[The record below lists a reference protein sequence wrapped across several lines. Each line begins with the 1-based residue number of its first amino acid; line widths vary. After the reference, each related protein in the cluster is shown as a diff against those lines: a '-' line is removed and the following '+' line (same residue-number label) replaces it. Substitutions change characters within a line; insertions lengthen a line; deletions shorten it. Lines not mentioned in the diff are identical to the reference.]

1 MQNAITLPSSRPLG
15 TVDEESSPGDSRNSH
30 CGGGTG
36 VRIAGKNEMEDLT
49 DDTSDQHSSLHQS
62 YPISP
67 VIQTNLPPPEEEHED
82 TSPIRSELTMELTDA
97 NRVDR
102 DIHRRSAALEPSAG
116 SDHTLP
122 TNDMVHPDNRATST
136 SNHPSAAHRYLHR
149 DASLSVPDPAPAV
162 SNRRG
167 DSIWK
172 PRGLTLSAYR
182 RPEHTIRLTHSDP
195 SRRLESEYD
204 LHGAG
209 ASGVL
214 GHGAFSTV
222 RLARRRSDGLRV
234 AVKSIAK
241 HEALRSRRLRRVDRA
256 GESSKKYYLEEWE
269 ILRRLQNHP
278 YIVTLLDIF
287 ETEEEIQ
294 LVTEYCPGGELFD
307 AIQRSQRGCR
317 PKGSRWEQQ
326 AAHITSQILEALSSL
341 HALGIVHRDVKPEN
355 ILLAR
360 PLHQDDSVH
369 VKLCDFGVARPLLPD
384 EEDDEVPG
392 TAACVLSDGEASPLT
407 PGSRSRSFS
416 TVGTDYYAAPEL
428 TYGNSYDTAVDI
440 YSLGVTLYILLCGF
454 PPVFGNAGAAT
465 LFFTQENDDDDDD
478 DSDPDTY
485 DEVLFPDAYWN
496 DISVSAKS
504 LLRRMLHPE
513 PSLRISAAEAQQD
526 PWIQTWVRSSTPQLI
541 SATPQQTPID
551 LNLVRHE
558 LYKSLI
564 GSTQQQ
570 QQFELSLLPKRRHST
585 TAGPGPDLPL
595 PKKPRGFGSPS
606 FSRGQRAERRSSTTA
621 LMALADLYRGVTSP
635 SVMAAARSVAAA
647 TQPESGSHSRVV
659 ENALPSSSDGTD
671 LLESSPFVTAKSP
684 VAALSF

>member
-1 MQNAITLPSSRPLG
+1 MQDATLRSSRPLG
-15 TVDEESSPGDSRNSH
+15 APNEESPPDVSQNSH
-30 CGGGTG
+30 CWGGTG
-36 VRIAGKNEMEDLT
+36 VRVAENNEMEDLT
-49 DDTSDQHSSLHQS
+49 GDNASDRHSIPSSMQTILPSL
-62 YPISP
+62 
-67 VIQTNLPPPEEEHED
+67 EEEQD
-82 TSPIRSELTMELTDA
+82 DASPIHSELTMELTDA

-102 DIHRRSAALEPSAG
+102 DIYRRSAALEPSAG
-116 SDHTLP
+116 SDHPLP
-122 TNDMVHPDNRATST
+122 TNDVVHQE
-136 SNHPSAAHRYLHR
+136 
-149 DASLSVPDPAPAV
+149 SLSSTASSHPVSEEAPMA

-182 RPEHTIRLTHSDP
+182 RPEHTIRLTDSDP

-214 GHGAFSTV
+214 GHGAYSTV
-222 RLARRRSDGLRV
+222 RLAQRRCDGLRV

-256 GESSKKYYLEEWE
+256 GASSNKYYLEEWE

-278 YIVTLLDIF
+278 FIVTLLDIF

-294 LVTEYCPGGELFD
+294 LITEFCPGGELFD

-317 PKGSRWEQQ
+317 SKGSHWEKQ

-355 ILLAR
+355 ILLDR
-360 PLHQDDSVH
+360 PLHQDNSVH

-384 EEDDEVPG
+384 DEGDEEPG
-392 TAACVLSDGEASPLT
+392 AVACALSDGESSPLT

-454 PPVFGNAGAAT
+454 PPVFGNAGAT
-465 LFFTQENDDDDDD
+465 SSFFTQGDDDDD
-478 DSDPDTY
+478 DSDPDTFN
-485 DEVLFPDAYWN
+485 EVLFPDAYWI
-496 DISVSAKS
+496 DMSVDAKS

-526 PWIQTWVRSSTPQLI
+526 PWIQTWVQSSTPQLI
-541 SATPQQTPID
+541 SATPQQIPID

-564 GSTQQQ
+564 GSAQQLQ
-570 QQFELSLLPKRRHST
+570 RFEQSAIPKRRHST
-585 TAGPGPDLPL
+585 AAGPDFPL
-595 PKKPRGFGSPS
+595 PKRPRGFGSPS
-606 FSRGQRAERRSSTTA
+606 FSRGRRAERRSSTTA

-647 TQPESGSHSRVV
+647 TQSDNASSSRIV
-659 ENALPSSSDGTD
+659 ENASPRASDGTD
-671 LLESSPFVTAKSP
+671 LLEGSPFVTAKSP